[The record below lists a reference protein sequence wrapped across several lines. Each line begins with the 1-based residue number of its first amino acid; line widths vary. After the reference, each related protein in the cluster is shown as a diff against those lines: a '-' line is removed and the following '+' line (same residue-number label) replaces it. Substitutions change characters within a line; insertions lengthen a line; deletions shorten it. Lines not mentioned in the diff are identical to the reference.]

1 MTPRHLQQ
9 RHATRY
15 LGYHG
20 SDTHA
25 PFASYFEPEM
35 ASLAAHV
42 IEALN
47 AGPQAGPM
55 LTVLEDAG
63 SLLEAEW
70 EPTETGYALLPDGSM
85 RVAVHTPMPEV
96 TPRMWDWWFSWHGD
110 DTRKYKLWHPRA
122 HVFAQW
128 ADADLHTGP
137 RAYVGR
143 TSYVDEYLGSRLI
156 RAAINFL
163 PPSAL
168 GMDETRLADPRE
180 QRRSALASG
189 CRTTRSTW
197 DTFCITSA
205 APATEQKCARAFGSA
220 ADTSH
225 PAPGSGPGAPTALPR
240 PTGRLHDSRGRH
252 RPPDPLRPGDGP
264 PRCSPSCSPPTVL
277 LLISEVPA
285 GGSQLQ
291 RLAWRPATVAAPR

>member
-180 QRRSALASG
+180 ATAICARVGLSNYPLDVGYLLHHIRRTGDGAEMRSRFWIGGRHVAPRTRIRALAHPPPSPVL
-189 CRTTRSTW
+189 R
-197 DTFCITSA
+197 A
-205 APATEQKCARAFGSA
+205 ASMTA
-220 ADTSH
+220 AD
-225 PAPGSGPGAPTALPR
+225 ATALLIHCAQEMAHLAALLPA
-240 PTGRLHDSRGRH
+240 LHQQFS
-252 RPPDPLRPGDGP
+252 
-264 PRCSPSCSPPTVL
+264 S
-277 LLISEVPA
+277 
-285 GGSQLQ
+285 
-291 RLAWRPATVAAPR
+291 